1 MDERR
6 VELVLRAAECIPSG
20 CIAPYSMLARITGTT
35 ARYVGRVM
43 AEHGSF
49 VPWWRVTNVRGELP
63 EAIRSTAA
71 RHWNDEGIPHRD
83 GRAELPVAMVDEH
96 ELRRCWLKSSAD
108 LLDQG
113 EPG

>member
-6 VELVLRAAECIPSG
+6 VELVLRAAECIPPGSV
-20 CIAPYSMLARITGTT
+20 APYSMLARITGTT
-35 ARYVGRVM
+35 ARYVGKVM

-63 EAIRSTAA
+63 AAIRSRAA
-71 RHWNDEGIPHRD
+71 EHWHDEGIPHRD
-83 GRAELPVAMVDEH
+83 GRVDLPSAAADEH
-96 ELRRCWLKSSAD
+96 ELRRCWLKRSAD
-108 LLDQG
+108 LWEQG